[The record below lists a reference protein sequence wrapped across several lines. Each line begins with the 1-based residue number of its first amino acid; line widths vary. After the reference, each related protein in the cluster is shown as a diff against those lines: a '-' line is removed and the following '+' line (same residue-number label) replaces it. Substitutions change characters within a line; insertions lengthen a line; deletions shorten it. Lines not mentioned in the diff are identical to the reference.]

1 MWIWLTGKLGRATQN
16 LCLGLFHK
24 KRLCQGTITNR
35 EINLQEIE
43 LANDIDV
50 KLLHIPGSEIEI
62 EENEYNRRVATYI
75 SKKLKQKLNKQ

>member
-1 MWIWLTGKLGRATQN
+1 MDLVDGQAGPCNIEPVSWTFSQ
-16 LCLGLFHK
+16 

-75 SKKLKQKLNKQ
+75 SKKLK